1 MPVFRQD
8 RSPTK
13 PANGTAIRGELL
25 PTCPHLQG
33 FAPIYEDFRPGD
45 IRHSHAS
52 IAKAQ
57 RLLGYA
63 PTHPLEVGLKETID
77 WFRKQG

>member
-1 MPVFRQD
+1 
-8 RSPTK
+8 
-13 PANGTAIRGELL
+13 
-25 PTCPHLQG
+25 LQQ

-63 PTHPLEVGLKETID
+63 PTHPMEVGLKETID